1 MHAEL
6 TRAHSKTKDD
16 GVEMGLRWIVC
27 RKSIKMYSK
36 WRKSTVLVVQLRYCL
51 LRSYRASKRQAG
63 LQTDLNT
70 DKTKIDVSAV
80 SLALS
85 QRTTNNL
92 DEASIKAKNPQ
103 TSKYDPT
110 FEVLCNNQLSFFS
123 KHGYWFCGKSTQFNV
138 SRYRC
143 ICGSF
148 SFSTKR
154 AFIPYLHA
162 RLKRMSYF
170 I

>member
-1 MHAEL
+1 
-6 TRAHSKTKDD
+6 
-16 GVEMGLRWIVC
+16 MGLLGIVC

-51 LRSYRASKRQAG
+51 LRSYRASKRQPG
-63 LQTDLNT
+63 LQTDFNT
-70 DKTKIDVSAV
+70 YKTEIDVSAV

-92 DEASIKAKNPQ
+92 DEASIKAKHPQ

-123 KHGYWFCGKSTQFNV
+123 KHGCLFYEKDTLLNI

-143 ICGSF
+143 TCGSF
-148 SFSTKR
+148 SFPQIPI
-154 AFIPYLHA
+154 IPYLHA
-162 RLKRMSYF
+162 QLKRKGNF